1 MTQKRH
7 AEDVKEGQP
16 CHTGDNMDATPRFLR
31 LTAGFVVAASA
42 SALSASQATYV
53 STPEDAQQA
62 FSSLNG
68 SEQAQLS
75 EQLSG
80 LLGQVDFAGLLEP
93 FLPQPQAQA
102 EDDLLGDTLDP
113 LGLGAV
119 NDLLDLVL
127 LLPGALNY
135 TWEYEMNGQRGSASA
150 LLNLP
155 TPIDVDGNGLPDI
168 TATLSIS
175 GTNQVT
181 MTVDRLGARL
191 GLRGLLGSVLG
202 NNPLPLKIEAVIA
215 DPRSES
221 DALFALGYDASAN
234 SAPEQFS
241 AAVNLSGA
249 LDSSQIGV
257 NLTTKSPGDS
267 LTLLAGQFNRAS
279 DGQREP
285 SQELAMSLSPVPAR
299 ANVDVTLG
307 DQIAVALGATQRS
320 TADILFVNHAS
331 QPAQVVTA
339 LIEQLPTSLNLSL
352 AENQSDRVLS
362 YSGSSDVDLIHIT
375 ADGVGGL
382 FGNTSQVDL
391 ELAQIPT
398 DMSLSFGSS
407 GDFDLDLGDDNLG
420 RIEALLTNGPDV
432 RVPAGMDGVTLLEIP
447 GTSVLTARISGL
459 KRVTAQQAPLA
470 LALDSVAG
478 NPLRVELREQP
489 SASAKQTYTIAEL
502 SSIQRHTEISIDESG
517 GAQRI
522 RYRADDAASSLS
534 FSTNAGDR
542 HQMTASA
549 APVASSIDICAAG
562 GTACTTSG
570 KSANTGSFRVI
581 TSQPVNLN
589 LRDCDTVSCGNELR
603 LTNLS
608 IRHLDLAIN
617 ISENCT
623 IFGCITGS
631 KGSIW
636 LDTDNYNLTGGFR
649 SRSSDFN
656 VNGFFGSGFR
666 TNNRYVSWNNFIPS
680 KSGSISCGSGTFLDV
695 TVIGI
700 TIDVSGLYL
709 C

>member
-1 MTQKRH
+1 M
-7 AEDVKEGQP
+7 
-16 CHTGDNMDATPRFLR
+16 NATPRFLR
-31 LTAGFVVAASA
+31 LTAGVLTVAAA
-42 SALSASQATYV
+42 SALSASQTTYV

-62 FSSLNG
+62 FSSLTG
-68 SEQAQLS
+68 SQQAQLT

-80 LLGQVDFAGLLEP
+80 LLGQVNFSGLLEP
-93 FLPQPQAQA
+93 FLGDASTAA
-102 EDDLLGDTLDP
+102 EDDPVGDLLDP
-113 LGLGAV
+113 LGLGGV
-119 NDLLDLVL
+119 NDLLDLL
-127 LLPGALNY
+127 ALLPSALSY
-135 TWEYEMNGQRGSASA
+135 TWEYEMNGQRGSTNA

-155 TPIDVDGNGLPDI
+155 TPIDVDGNGVPDI

-191 GLRGLLGSVLG
+191 GLRGLLGGVLG
-202 NNPLPLKIEAVIA
+202 NAPLPLKIEAVID
-215 DPRSES
+215 DPRAEA
-221 DALFALGYDASAN
+221 DALFALGYDAS
-234 SAPEQFS
+234 SSRAPERFS
-241 AAVNLSGA
+241 AAVNLTGA

-257 NLTTKSPGDS
+257 NLTTQSPGNN
-267 LTLLAGQFNRAS
+267 LTLLAGQFSRANN
-279 DGQREP
+279 GQREP
-285 SQELAMSLSPVPAR
+285 AQELAMNLAPVPGQ
-299 ANVDVTLG
+299 ANVNVALG
-307 DQIAVALGATQRS
+307 DQISVELGASRRS
-320 TADILFVNHAS
+320 TADILFVNHSA

-339 LIEQLPTSLNLSL
+339 LIEQLPKNLSL
-352 AENQSDRVLS
+352 SFAEDATDRVLT
-362 YSGSSDVDLIHIT
+362 YSGNSDVDLIHLT

-391 ELAQIPT
+391 ELAQVPT
-398 DMSLSFGSS
+398 EMSLSFGSS

-432 RVPAGMDGVTLLEIP
+432 RVPAGMDGVTLLEVP

-489 SASAKQTYTIAEL
+489 SATAKETYTIAQL

-534 FSTNAGDR
+534 FATNSGDR
-542 HQMTASA
+542 HEMTASA
-549 APVASSIDICAAG
+549 VPVASSIDICAAG

-570 KSANTGSFRVI
+570 KAANTGSFRVI
-581 TSQPVNLN
+581 ASQPVNLN

-603 LTNLS
+603 LTNLN

-617 ISENCT
+617 ISENCS

-636 LDTDNYNLTGGFR
+636 LDTDNTNLSGGFR

-656 VNGFFGSGFR
+656 VNGFFGSGFK

-680 KSGSISCGSGTFLDV
+680 KSGSISCGSGTYLDV